1 MKKFIR
7 YFLGGFFIIIG
18 GVGLFL
24 PILQGILFLIVGL
37 LILAP
42 ESKTIQKILEKLR
55 KKFPAIFLKSAQ
67 LKKSMNHDFI
77 IVFCVKLGRVS
88 VVREL

>member
-18 GVGLFL
+18 IVGLFL
-24 PILQGILFLIVGL
+24 PILQGIFFLILGL

-42 ESKTIQKILEKLR
+42 ESKTVQKILKQLR
-55 KKFPAIFLKSAQ
+55 KKFPTIFLKSAQ
-67 LKKSMNHDFI
+67 LKKKIFRM
-77 IVFCVKLGRVS
+77 KKAK
-88 VVREL
+88 